1 MAPPMKKRKLAVTAV
16 EKIDFD
22 PSARAEYLTGFHKRK
37 VARQKFAQ
45 DEAAKK
51 DKEEKLRLRKE
62 VRHIC
67 THSHICRYKPHPV
80 GSDATPANEWTSV
93 AATTAQNRPGETR

>member
-1 MAPPMKKRKLAVTAV
+1 MAPPTKKRKLTVTAV

-51 DKEEKLRLRKE
+51 EKEEKLRLRKE
-62 VRHIC
+62 VNHTL
-67 THSHICRYKPHPV
+67 THVVHTGPNRAQRIAMRQQL
-80 GSDATPANEWTSV
+80 TSEL
-93 AATTAQNRPGETR
+93 P